1 MKILVYIFSLYLL
14 ALSCIPCNDALAA
27 VPGMPL
33 TAVSSVSSAPAEQ
46 HSDHAD
52 FCSPLCVCSCCNVQL
67 MTVSHWQYAVIHPQ
81 QQYLYP
87 HYTVAI
93 PTAGS
98 RAIWQPPRPVIA

>member
-33 TAVSSVSSAPAEQ
+33 TAVSSAPAEQ
-46 HSDHAD
+46 HSDHVD